1 MTELSDVEALAEVR
15 TRSRQYRHHLEFL
28 ADTYVDQALVKAALL
43 AGLSQT
49 EVAKVLGM
57 SKKTVNTHSRRPWHP
72 YAVASGTGLLEAD
85 ESFYRH
91 VWGSAAAA
99 ADAIATCK
107 RYDRD
112 RLDLVS
118 SLDDH

>member
-1 MTELSDVEALAEVR
+1 MTESFDIESLAQAR
-15 TRSRQYRHHLEFL
+15 RRSHQYRHHLDFL
-28 ADTYVDQALVKAALL
+28 ADTYLDQALVKTALL

-49 EVAKVLGM
+49 EVAKALGM

-72 YAVASGTGLLEAD
+72 YAVASGTGLPEAD

-91 VWGSAAAA
+91 VWGSNTAAAE
-99 ADAIATCK
+99 AITTCK
-107 RYDRD
+107 RYDRE

-118 SLDDH
+118 TLDDH